1 MLGACFMELDALTRK
16 EAKTVLDPVQIPQV
30 RSELVPSD
38 DVPWPELGPSAP
50 VTFIATGA
58 GFALARAVME
68 DRCAMDTAKIT
79 AKHVLYYG
87 CLTKVCVPY
96 GNHVKLWQSR
106 FDLRVVL
113 ACSSDKVEID
123 AEAPH
128 RYIQDAVDAEVST
141 ILSNLDDL
149 QGSVFVS
156 GPASVVKDVRRILI
170 SSARDGIVKHAV
182 SSLNGLNAVDLI
194 SIPNLKARLAS
205 LKAAFPGAHFNHAIA
220 VKANPIRKMGFGAEC
235 ASFAEVHHALR
246 LGFPPRSVVFDSPC
260 KTYAELAA
268 AIRLGCYVNL
278 DNEDE
283 IAKVE
288 CILTEFYGVHIHVGS
303 QGCALD
309 LLVAGAKRA
318 VDFSELVN
326 AHIGVPQVQV
336 VDIGGGLPTVYD
348 GVSDLGYEDYAAQ
361 LRIHVPDIFST
372 RVSIVTEFGR
382 SVFVKAGITL
392 TKVESVKQWEGQNIA
407 VVHVGANQFLRTAYL
422 PHQWPH
428 VLSVFDATGALRS
441 GPFVRQDIAGPLCFS
456 GDFLAKQVWLP
467 QIQVGDYIVIHDTGG
482 YTVSMYS
489 KYNSRPSTA
498 IYGYDVD
505 RENRVHLTTF
515 KEEESVDQVLAFWGP

>member
-1 MLGACFMELDALTRK
+1 MERVRAVDLSQYQNESKSAEDTALDICREMGWDPTEVVHVTLQDLIAARLSSYPSTIGKSSSPTQELDILQVEEAQHHTRGSS
-16 EAKTVLDPVQIPQV
+16 VQ
-30 RSELVPSD
+30 
-38 DVPWPELGPSAP
+38 
-50 VTFIATGA
+50 
-58 GFALARAVME
+58 
-68 DRCAMDTAKIT
+68 
-79 AKHVLYYG
+79 
-87 CLTKVCVPY
+87 
-96 GNHVKLWQSR
+96 
-106 FDLRVVL
+106 
-113 ACSSDKVEID
+113 
-123 AEAPH
+123 
-128 RYIQDAVDAEVST
+128 
-141 ILSNLDDL
+141 
-149 QGSVFVS
+149 
-156 GPASVVKDVRRILI
+156 
-170 SSARDGIVKHAV
+170 GIVKHAV

-205 LKAAFPGAHFNHAIA
+205 LNAAFPGAHFNHAIA
-220 VKANPIRKMGFGAEC
+220 VKANPIRSVLRIAQEMGFGAEC

-288 CILTEFYGVHIHVGS
+288 CILTEFYGPNKGERSRHDGQIGLRINPVVGGGSIASTSTATSSSKFGLPWTPSTQARLIEIYLTHRWLQGVHIHVGS

-318 VDFSELVN
+318 VEFSELVN